1 MRDVFLGYHKHS
13 EANLDG
19 IWRECVFAVD
29 TNVLLN
35 IYRYDNATREDL
47 FRVLRHLRDRVWIPY
62 QVARE
67 FYTNR
72 LDVIRD
78 QASKYEQLSNALT
91 AAIHSLSDGSFR
103 KSGFLRVRDVDRIVR
118 PAVDNA
124 LTFIDQQRTAH
135 PDLLRADPYLESLVE
150 IIGASVG
157 DEPDA
162 DQTKRESDEAKARI
176 EQRLPPGFR
185 DEKKPIPNRYGD
197 VFVWFELLRLAESR
211 KRPIVFGD
219 RRRQGGLVAGCWW
232 SETRTT
238 SGASPRNA
246 KTSWRRLLCLQ
257 SR

>member
-1 MRDVFLGYHKHS
+1 MAKRKVSRSTSGPTDSQAVDRKQARQADTPPRATPARKSMRDVFLGYHKHS
-13 EANLDG
+13 EADLDG

-35 IYRYDNATREDL
+35 IYRYENATREDL

-91 AAIHSLSDGSFR
+91 AAIHSLNDGSFR
-103 KSGFLRVRDVDRIVR
+103 KSGFLRVRDVDRTVR

-135 PDLLRADPYLESLVE
+135 PDFEGGSL
-150 IIGASVG
+150 
-157 DEPDA
+157 
-162 DQTKRESDEAKARI
+162 
-176 EQRLPPGFR
+176 PG
-185 DEKKPIPNRYGD
+185 I
-197 VFVWFELLRLAESR
+197 
-211 KRPIVFGD
+211 
-219 RRRQGGLVAGCWW
+219 
-232 SETRTT
+232 TR
-238 SGASPRNA
+238 
-246 KTSWRRLLCLQ
+246 
-257 SR
+257 